1 MPIHIVGNKSFVV
14 RDPHVD
20 DSIDDDL
27 APTLREIET
36 AIRDKL
42 PGAKFLI
49 MVEMPNKRSHYLAGD
64 TDGPLRRDYAVGM
77 ATRLRHLF
85 ATGR

>member
-1 MPIHIVGNKSFVV
+1 MTIHIVGDKGFVL
-14 RDPHVD
+14 RDPRVD
-20 DSIDDDL
+20 DSIDADL

-42 PGAKFLI
+42 PAAKFLVI
-49 MVEMPNKRSHYLAGD
+49 VEMPNKRSHYLAGD
-64 TDGPLRRDYAVGM
+64 TEGPLRRDEGVRM
-77 ATRLRHLF
+77 ATRLRRLF

>member
-1 MPIHIVGNKSFVV
+1 MTIHVIGDKGFVL
-14 RDPHVD
+14 RDPRVVD
-20 DSIDDDL
+20 GTDDDL

-42 PGAKFLI
+42 PAAKFLI

-64 TDGPLRRDYAVGM
+64 TDGPLRRDYAVRM
-77 ATRLRHLF
+77 ATRLRQLF